1 MQAQECLTTSRTQP
15 ISVQGPK
22 GGLRSMGG
30 GPHNGKTYT
39 GEGQGRRCELRSMC
53 LWLGQV
59 LNTAPLSA
67 ATSTWGQDYGLGD
80 LTRA

>member
-39 GEGQGRRCELRSMC
+39 GAGQGRRGELRSIC
-53 LWLGQV
+53 LWLDQV
-59 LNTAPLSA
+59 LNTA
-67 ATSTWGQDYGLGD
+67 ATRTWAQDYGLGD